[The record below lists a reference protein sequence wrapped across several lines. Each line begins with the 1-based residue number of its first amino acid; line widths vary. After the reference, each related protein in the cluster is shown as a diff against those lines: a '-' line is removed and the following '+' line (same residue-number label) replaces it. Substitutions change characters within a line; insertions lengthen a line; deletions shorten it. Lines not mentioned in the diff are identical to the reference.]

1 MTQERIRIVLVDD
14 HPVVRDGLEGQIET
28 QPDLTVVGQAGTG
41 QDGVD
46 VVAATAPDLVI
57 TDLRM
62 PGGTGLE
69 LIAELQS
76 QHPDLPLMVL
86 STYSSPDEVTAALA
100 AGATSYL
107 LKDSTRHELFGAI
120 RATAAGTSVLSPA
133 LRGLLRAALST
144 PPPDTDRGADPISPR
159 EREILALLAD
169 GHTNREIGRALH
181 ISEAT
186 VKTHLA
192 RLYPKLEVADRAAA
206 VAVAY
211 RRGWIR

>member
-1 MTQERIRIVLVDD
+1 MTQEHIRIVLVDD

-28 QPDLTVVGQAGTG
+28 QPDLSVVGQAGTG
-41 QDGVD
+41 RDGVD
-46 VVAATAPDLVI
+46 IVAATAPDLVI

-62 PGGTGLE
+62 PDGTGLE

-76 QHPDLPLMVL
+76 QHPDLPLLVL
-86 STYSSPDEVTAALA
+86 STYSSPDEVTAALR

-107 LKDSTRHELFGAI
+107 LKDSTRHELFSAI
-120 RATAAGTSVLSPA
+120 RATAVGTSVLSPA
-133 LRGLLRAALST
+133 LRGMLRSALSAQ
-144 PPPDTDRGADPISPR
+144 PRGDRDDDPISPR

-169 GHTNREIGRALH
+169 GQTNREIGRALH

-211 RRGWIR
+211 RRGWLN